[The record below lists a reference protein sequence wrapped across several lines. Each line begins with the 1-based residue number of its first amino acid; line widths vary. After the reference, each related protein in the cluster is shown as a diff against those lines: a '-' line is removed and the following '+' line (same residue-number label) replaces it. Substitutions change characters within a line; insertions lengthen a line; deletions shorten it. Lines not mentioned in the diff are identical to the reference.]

1 MSAEEHPAKAEMEE
15 FAKVNCQALAKASDE
30 QLQSCAATLQK
41 KAGDHVYLDT
51 VGVAAAFATM
61 TRMVDGTGHSANL
74 MATTMAKHV
83 TNSVVQVKRSL
94 RRRWLLVLLGGILA
108 GSASSAA
115 DPRPLPSCADDDC
128 AHDIVSG
135 AGSWCCSGL
144 FDACWQN
151 GGSCLAQCFGHCCLG
166 PSFPGLPAYDFCA
179 AERSRRLHAG
189 TNGRHSE
196 TLLGSAVLGSGSP
209 GPASGPGPRSWQGSG
224 RSLRHGDGGAQDR
237 RCNSDLPL
245 DLAEAAAG
253 GSSSQPPP
261 RPGRCSSQWSLDA
274 SAWACAGPALGS
286 AVTWIGDEPLRKVH
300 LLSGSAYEV
309 RGCPD
314 LRDFKQALSKEL
326 GHPGYLLTLL
336 SDGAAITCNDEW
348 QRLDSSKH
356 LVAVQSCPFTDFVTD
371 FDQDLIE
378 ASTAG
383 DISRAEELLAKGQR
397 PDADVVRGR
406 HHAGTKPLHL
416 AAEAGNADLAR
427 LLIQAR
433 AAINGGRC
441 DKTPLQLA
449 CQNGQPT
456 VLAVLVE
463 AGADINAA
471 NRCGKTPL
479 QLACAGGHY
488 QCVYNLLFA
497 AADVNHTANSGRTP
511 LQLACEFGH
520 IDVIKLLI
528 RAGADIRKKGIHGG
542 TPLQIT
548 CEKGYLEAVRLLI
561 RAGADINAA
570 SRYSRTALQL
580 ACEQGHIEVVTHL
593 IEQRADVTS
602 QRNYGRLLVPT
613 VAHPGHWHAKVAAAD
628 ASEEFGAGFVSG
640 WLSAT
645 VGSAAALLGLGQ
657 DRRLGLALLAWFL
670 HLQRSA
676 ADLSRIAERS
686 RPGEGEGGA
695 APKEASV
702 RLLFL
707 IDNFRS
713 LVAMAVWSFLGRPL
727 ERLVTWMLPGRLRVF
742 AFEAP
747 IDDLGG
753 LLQAGVCLMLEGSSL
768 AGSPSPG
775 HVVCNVGHL
784 PTADDED
791 LRATVR
797 SSLKIMEELSGVKA
811 ALRTKEVQVA
821 AHPPADGFVAN
832 LLCVLPKPGR
842 RGIVHPGWQSVRE
855 VNLSVWSTEEAA
867 VSWYRKS
874 DAHAAILSQH
884 KEGKLRTFGN
894 LLLTLNATKVAWQR
908 RCKACAAVVE
918 GFAQGRCHRCGAAT
932 YDLPAF

>member
-15 FAKVNCQALAKASDE
+15 FAKALAKASDE

-74 MATTMAKHV
+74 TATKMAKHV
-83 TNSVVQVKRSL
+83 TNSVVQVRRSL
-94 RRRWLLVLLGGILA
+94 RRRWLLVLLGGVLA
-108 GSASSAA
+108 GVAA
-115 DPRPLPSCADDDC
+115 KKCLSLGLLHEVPHRPLL
-128 AHDIVSG
+128 I
-135 AGSWCCSGL
+135 
-144 FDACWQN
+144 
-151 GGSCLAQCFGHCCLG
+151 
-166 PSFPGLPAYDFCA
+166 PGLCQVALAMTVHMASYPVLAIGGALGF
-179 AERSRRLHAG
+179 LIHV
-189 TNGRHSE
+189 GRTE
-196 TLLGSAVLGSGSP
+196 
-209 GPASGPGPRSWQGSG
+209 GPASPSALGTVAWALLFQACLPSTPAQPRGAGDAGDCVQERVEGLLRPSLAVLLLALALRSLLRAHGPGLG
-224 RSLRHGDGGAQDR
+224 RSGVAGVCATVMAGLRIAGAIATCLWILLKQ
-237 RCNSDLPL
+237 L
-245 DLAEAAAG
+245 EVGAAA
-253 GSSSQPPP
+253 SH
-261 RPGRCSSQWSLDA
+261 LDA
-274 SAWACAGPALGS
+274 VAGALRSGAS
-286 AVTWIGDEPLRKVH
+286 MLLLGLVQAKAKTEEVH

-309 RGCPD
+309 RGCHD

-326 GHPGYLLTLL
+326 GHPAYLLTLL
-336 SDGAAITCNDEW
+336 SDGVAITCNDEW

-406 HHAGTKPLHL
+406 HNAGVKPLHL
-416 AAEAGNADLAR
+416 AAEAGNADLVR

-449 CQNGQPT
+449 CQAGQPT

-471 NRCGKTPL
+471 SRCGRTPL

-488 QCVYNLLFA
+488 HCVYNLVLA

-528 RAGADIRKKGIHGG
+528 RAGADIHKKGIHGG

-548 CEKGYLEAVRLLI
+548 CEKGYLEAARLLI
-561 RAGADINAA
+561 RAGADINTA

-580 ACEQGHIEVVTHL
+580 ACENGHIEVVTYL
-593 IEQRADVTS
+593 IEQRADVIS
-602 QRNYGRLLVPT
+602 QRNYGRTPLQLAAEQGHPAVVKELVEARADT
-613 VAHPGHWHAKVAAAD
+613 QVAGAYGRTPWTLACEGNFQVVQAAATD

-645 VGSAAALLGLGQ
+645 VGSLAALLGLGQ
-657 DRRLGLALLAWFL
+657 DRRLGLTLLAWFL
-670 HLQRSA
+670 HLHRSA
-676 ADLSRIAERS
+676 ADLATRIAKKS
-686 RPGEGEGGA
+686 RPEEGSA
-695 APKEASV
+695 LPAEASV

-753 LLQAGVCLMLEGSSL
+753 LLQAGVCLMLEGSSW
-768 AGSPSPG
+768 
-775 HVVCNVGHL
+775 HL
-784 PTADDED
+784 G
-791 LRATVR
+791 L
-797 SSLKIMEELSGVKA
+797 G
-811 ALRTKEVQVA
+811 
-821 AHPPADGFVAN
+821 G
-832 LLCVLPKPGR
+832 
-842 RGIVHPGWQSVRE
+842 
-855 VNLSVWSTEEAA
+855 
-867 VSWYRKS
+867 
-874 DAHAAILSQH
+874 
-884 KEGKLRTFGN
+884 
-894 LLLTLNATKVAWQR
+894 
-908 RCKACAAVVE
+908 
-918 GFAQGRCHRCGAAT
+918 
-932 YDLPAF
+932 